1 MARISAMTEVAAPAG
16 RTWQLVT
23 DWPSHSRWV
32 PLTTVS
38 VLGGGD
44 GRGVGTRF
52 VGRTGL
58 GPIGFDD
65 PMVVTGF
72 VAPAGDE
79 VGDAAGR
86 CDVDKLGGV
95 VRGTAWFE
103 VQPLG
108 SARCRITWG
117 EDVDIAPRA
126 LTGLLRPLV
135 EAGGRQGLRSVLRAF
150 ARDAARG

>member
-1 MARISAMTEVAAPAG
+1 MARFTAVVPVAAPVD
-16 RTWQLVT
+16 RVWDLIT
-23 DWPSHSRWV
+23 DWPAHSRWI
-32 PLTTVS
+32 PLTTVT
-38 VLGGGD
+38 VLTPQAG
-44 GRGVGTRF
+44 GVGARF
-52 VGRTGL
+52 VGRTHL